1 MSQGVRKG
9 ATYALLGQGVA
20 SIFLFLFQIFAGRWL
35 GVESYGLLNVLYSSI
50 FIVSV
55 LIISGIVQGLIRYIA
70 YFEVKGDDTG
80 IKQTIQISFIVYI
93 IFLFIIIILSL
104 IFKTTLL
111 NKLFNL
117 EITILLQYLIGLF
130 GLSLFR
136 FYLGILQ
143 GYRKFHIFS
152 FGIGIKEFIMFIIL
166 VLIVKIMR
174 LSAIEV
180 GWSIAVSPFIALLF
194 IWRTVKNNHTILN
207 WNKDS
212 SLNIQIIKFIL
223 MTGLIA
229 LMNQWVIRAGPLI
242 LKIIGGDKADYNAGL
257 FSAIIMPLNLART
270 VVVALLTGLYPNLSR
285 AYSMKNDN
293 LIRRYIMRSAGIVA
307 IIIIFIIPVFYF
319 TGPQIVKLLYGQDY
333 IAPRSDT
340 FLLSLVVS
348 FFILGMLFS
357 KIIMARGT
365 PKYSAISF
373 FIGIIGLISV
383 LIWVDLPPLKLVEVG
398 LLICNFLYAS
408 IQIAYLFII
417 KLKRHLE
424 NQKFKDRLS

>member
-1 MSQGVRKG
+1 M
-9 ATYALLGQGVA
+9 
-20 SIFLFLFQIFAGRWL
+20 
-35 GVESYGLLNVLYSSI
+35 
-50 FIVSV
+50 
-55 LIISGIVQGLIRYIA
+55 
-70 YFEVKGDDTG
+70 
-80 IKQTIQISFIVYI
+80 
-93 IFLFIIIILSL
+93 
-104 IFKTTLL
+104 

-117 EITILLQYLIGLF
+117 EPVILLQYLIGLF
-130 GLSLFR
+130 ALSLFR

-166 VLIVKIMR
+166 VLIVKIMK
-174 LSAIEV
+174 LSVIEV

-194 IWRTVKNNHTILN
+194 IWRTVKNNHIILN
-207 WNKDS
+207 RYRDS
-212 SLNIQIIKFIL
+212 KLNVQILKFIL
-223 MTGLIA
+223 ITSLIA

-242 LKIIGGDKADYNAGL
+242 LKLIGGDKADYNAGL

-270 VVVALLTGLYPNLSR
+270 AVVALLTGLYPNLSR

-307 IIIIFIIPVFYF
+307 IIIIFIIPAFYF

-333 IAPRSDT
+333 IATRSDT

-348 FFILGMLFS
+348 FFLLGMLFS

-373 FIGIIGLISV
+373 FIGIIGLICV
-383 LIWVDLPPLKLVEVG
+383 IIWVDLPPLKLVEAG

-408 IQIAYLFII
+408 IQIGYLFII
-417 KLKRHLE
+417 KLKRYLK
-424 NQKFKDRLS
+424 NQKLKDRLS

>member
-50 FIVSV
+50 FIVSI
-55 LIISGIVQGLIRYIA
+55 LIISGIVQGIIRYIA
-70 YFEVKGDDTG
+70 YFEAKGDNYG
-80 IKQTIQISFIVYI
+80 IKQTIQTSFIIYI
-93 IFLFIIIILSL
+93 IFLSIIIILSL
-104 IFKTTLL
+104 IFKKILI
-111 NKLFNL
+111 NKLFNI
-117 EITILLQYLIGLF
+117 EPVILLQYLIGLF
-130 GLSLFR
+130 SLSLFR

-152 FGIGIKEFIMFIIL
+152 LGVGVKEFIMFLIL
-166 VLIVKIMR
+166 ILIVKIMK
-174 LSAIEV
+174 LSVVEA
-180 GWSIAVSPFIALLF
+180 GWSISVSPFIALLF
-194 IWRTVKNNHTILN
+194 IWRTVKNNHTILS

-223 MTGLIA
+223 ITGLIA

-293 LIRRYIMRSAGIVA
+293 LIRRYIMRSSGIVA
-307 IIIIFIIPVFYF
+307 IIIIFIIPAFYF
-319 TGPQIVKLLYGQDY
+319 IGPRIVKILYGQDY

-348 FFILGMLFS
+348 FFLLGMLFS

-373 FIGIIGLISV
+373 FIGIIGLICV
-383 LIWVDLPPLKLVEVG
+383 LIWVKLPPLKLVEAG
-398 LLICNFLYAS
+398 LLVCNFLYAS
-408 IQIAYLFII
+408 IQIAYLFTI
-417 KLKRHLE
+417 KLKRYLK
-424 NQKFKDRLS
+424 NQKLKDRLS